1 MAFNQIKTVLLLG
14 LLTGLM
20 LGAGQLLGG
29 RLGLSI
35 AIVIAVAMNFG
46 SYWFS
51 HKIVLAMYRARPAEV
66 KEYEHLHRMVEEV
79 SQRAGMRKPAVYVIP
94 SAASNAFATGRSE
107 KTAVV
112 AFTEGIMKLLSEEEL
127 KGVISH
133 EISHIKNKDMLVTSI
148 AATIAG
154 VISYVATMAQFAA
167 IFGGFGDRDGDNN
180 ILGIIAM
187 AIITPILALIIQLAI
202 SRSRE
207 YMADRSGAKILGNG
221 EHLARA
227 LEKLESGSSRN
238 PLRFGNQATS
248 SLFIINPFRAGFAA
262 ELLSTHP
269 PLAKRTK
276 RLRRIKF

>member
-1 MAFNQIKTVLLLG
+1 MGLNQIKTVLLLG

-29 RLGLSI
+29 RIGLSI
-35 AIVIAVAMNFG
+35 AIILAVAMNFG

-51 HKIVLAMYRARPAEV
+51 HKIVLAMYRAKPAEE

-79 SQRAGMRKPAVYVIP
+79 SRRAGMKKPEVYIMP
-94 SAASNAFATGRSE
+94 STASNAFATGRSE
-107 KTAVV
+107 NTAVV
-112 AFTEGIMKLLSEEEL
+112 AFTEGIIKLLTNEEL
-127 KGVISH
+127 KAVISH

-154 VISYVATMAQFAA
+154 VISYVATIAQFAA
-167 IFGGFGDRDGDNN
+167 IFGGFGDRDGDDN

-207 YMADRSGAKILGNG
+207 YMADSSGAKTLGNG
-221 EHLARA
+221 EALARA
-227 LEKLESGSSRN
+227 LEKLESGSTHN
-238 PLRFGNQATS
+238 PLRFGNQSTS
-248 SLFIINPFRAGFAA
+248 SLFIVNPFRAGFAA
-262 ELLSTHP
+262 GLLSTHP
-269 PLAKRTK
+269 PLAKRTR
-276 RLRRIKF
+276 RLRAMKF

>member
-1 MAFNQIKTVLLLG
+1 MGFNQIKTVLLLG

-29 RLGLSI
+29 RVGLTI
-35 AIVIAVAMNFG
+35 AIVFAIAMNFG

-51 HKIVLAMYRARPAEV
+51 HKIVLAMYRAKPAEG
-66 KEYEHLHRMVEEV
+66 KKYEHLHRMVEEV
-79 SQRAGMRKPAVYVIP
+79 AQKAGMKKPEVYIMP
-94 SAASNAFATGRSE
+94 STASNAFATGRNE
-107 KTAVV
+107 NTAVV

-154 VISYVATMAQFAA
+154 VISYLATMAQFAA
-167 IFGGFGDRDGDNN
+167 IFGGLGDRDGDDN

-207 YMADRSGAKILGNG
+207 YMADSSGAKILGNG

-227 LEKLESGSSRN
+227 LEKLESGSTHN
-238 PLRFGNQATS
+238 PLRLGNQATS
-248 SLFIINPFRAGFAA
+248 SLFLVNPFRAGFAA
-262 ELLSTHP
+262 QLLSTHP
-269 PLAKRTK
+269 PLGKRAK
-276 RLRRIKF
+276 RLRHMKF